1 MTFII
6 IEFYIKETVTF
17 HCLANQPID
26 AWYKQNKSTL
36 NKILTSPCFFD
47 FGDFDWRKKGFP
59 SQINLVNRENF
70 EKKSRL
76 KEACLRRRFYGKL
89 PCTPP
94 LVYHRTGSTPWCT
107 RLCQSRHLLKSTAK

>member
-47 FGDFDWRKKGFP
+47 FGDFD
-59 SQINLVNRENF
+59 
-70 EKKSRL
+70 
-76 KEACLRRRFYGKL
+76 
-89 PCTPP
+89 
-94 LVYHRTGSTPWCT
+94 
-107 RLCQSRHLLKSTAK
+107 